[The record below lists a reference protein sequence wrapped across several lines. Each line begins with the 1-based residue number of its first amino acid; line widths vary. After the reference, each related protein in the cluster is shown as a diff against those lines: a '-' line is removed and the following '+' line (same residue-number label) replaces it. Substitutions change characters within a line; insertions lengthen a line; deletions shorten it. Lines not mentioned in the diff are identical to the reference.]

1 MGREAKLI
9 RILVVVQLSR
19 CVDADSLMV
28 ADAFEAMVD
37 QVGNRQPDRIVN
49 TQEEFVNFSMGR

>member
-1 MGREAKLI
+1 MGREAILV

-19 CVDADSLMV
+19 GVDADSLMV

-49 TQEEFVNFSMGR
+49 TQEEFVNLSMGR